1 MGQWRHNGIANYRD
15 LIFSIFESK
24 ISQTE
29 KETRM
34 ELLTDNQKELLDFPI
49 LRERL
54 VSPSCSDSGLDI
66 IVKPSDH
73 KVLGIVPENQYIL
86 PHAAAYEK
94 VKFSLEEANIN
105 AKVSTFQLLR
115 NGARFFTH
123 FRIGDAII
131 DVGKDGKE
139 DLLYPEI
146 ILRNAYDG
154 DFTFGLEWGIWRQIC
169 TNGARAL
176 ILGDK
181 VTRKMLM
188 GDTDVAVMVSQV
200 KDFVKIGLPKLGDRI
215 KEMQEPITDASAA
228 RDIVEEVQHFIE
240 PHFSNKLQE
249 RFGGVLNE
257 SMNEPVNEW
266 NLFNAVTNVATHD
279 VRSYGRRRQIELAA
293 ARRFHFESFINNN

>member
-1 MGQWRHNGIANYRD
+1 
-15 LIFSIFESK
+15 
-24 ISQTE
+24 
-29 KETRM
+29 M
-34 ELLTDNQKELLDFPI
+34 ELLTENQRELLDFPFV
-49 LRERL
+49 RERL
-54 VSPSCSDSGLDI
+54 KSESCDDSGLDV

-73 KVLGIVPENQYIL
+73 KVLGIISEKQYIL
-86 PHAAAYEK
+86 PHTAAYEK

-123 FRIGDAII
+123 FRIDDAVI

-154 DFTFGLEWGIWRQIC
+154 DFTFGLEWGIWRQLC

-176 ILGDK
+176 LLGDK

-188 GDTDVAVMVSQV
+188 GDTDVDVMVAQV

-215 KEMQEPITDASAA
+215 QEMQKPITNAHAA
-228 RDIVEEVQHFIE
+228 EDIVEETRHFIE
-240 PHFSNKLQE
+240 PHFSSKLQE
-249 RFGGVLNE
+249 RFEAVLLE
-257 SMNEPVNEW
+257 STDEPVNEW

-279 VRSYGRRRQIELAA
+279 VRSYNRRRSIELAT
-293 ARRFHFESFINNN
+293 ARRFHLESFISNN